1 MADADGPDGFKLG
14 QIVAH
19 GNATLSQNV
28 VFFGEVSITARN
40 TGYGLAMERAI
51 LRYEFND
58 PLKVS
63 VGRYHTPISYWNT
76 QFHHGLWLQGSVARP
91 EAIKFGSRYIP
102 VHFVGAMA
110 EGNLSSVPLHYS
122 AGIGNG
128 RAENIAGAGDGG
140 DINGSRAFIASASL
154 RPRGLF
160 GFRVGAGFYADR
172 ISDNMGEY
180 ANEQIMSAHVVWD
193 RGQLEASTE
202 FINVKHEE
210 IATGESVNSP
220 AVYVHAGYRLTGS
233 LSDLTPYF
241 RYEDMDIGDGDVV
254 FTPTVLS
261 DYDAIVAGVRYD
273 FDDLAA
279 LKAEYRSESIGGG
292 ERMDAY
298 FIQASFAIPVSGG

>member
-1 MADADGPDGFKLG
+1 
-14 QIVAH
+14 
-19 GNATLSQNV
+19 
-28 VFFGEVSITARN
+28 
-40 TGYGLAMERAI
+40 
-51 LRYEFND
+51 
-58 PLKVS
+58 
-63 VGRYHTPISYWNT
+63 
-76 QFHHGLWLQGSVARP
+76 
-91 EAIKFGSRYIP
+91 
-102 VHFVGAMA
+102 
-110 EGNLSSVPLHYS
+110 
-122 AGIGNG
+122 
-128 RAENIAGAGDGG
+128 
-140 DINGSRAFIASASL
+140 
-154 RPRGLF
+154 
-160 GFRVGAGFYADR
+160 
-172 ISDNMGEY
+172 
-180 ANEQIMSAHVVWD
+180 MSAHIVWD
-193 RGQLEASTE
+193 RGRLEASTE

-273 FDDLAA
+273 FDDHAA